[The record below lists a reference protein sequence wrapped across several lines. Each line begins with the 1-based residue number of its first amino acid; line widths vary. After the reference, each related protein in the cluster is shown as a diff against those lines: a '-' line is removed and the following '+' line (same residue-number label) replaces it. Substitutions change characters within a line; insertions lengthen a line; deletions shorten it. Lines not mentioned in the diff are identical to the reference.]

1 MQLGFGRGHPG
12 LTRAIWES
20 PSLGYHRA
28 DVVSLCDSETT
39 PLHPGLFGVNPGLLW
54 VSPRCG
60 KGCGWAACQ
69 HLGSTGVAWEST
81 STTPGATTGTQGQ
94 TKVYPG
100 YAEVTPGNHQGHT
113 TATPG

>member
-1 MQLGFGRGHPG
+1 MQPGFGKGHPG
-12 LTRAIWES
+12 LTMAIWES
-20 PSLGYHRA
+20 PSPGYHRA
-28 DVVSLCDSETT
+28 DVSLSDSEAT
-39 PLHPGLFGVNPGLLW
+39 PLHPGLSGSTRDCSGCPPGVE
-54 VSPRCG
+54 

-81 STTPGATTGTQGQ
+81 NTTPGATTGTQGQ

-100 YAEVTPGNHQGHT
+100 YAEVTPSNRQGHT